1 MRWVMYM
8 ENVSEKIPFIKRL
21 KYELV
26 KEVKRYVLEHKI
38 ITNQELKEY
47 LGCHIKTANRILAKL
62 EQNGFIKKLKEIKV
76 GKGKVALYIYS
87 RANLQEILRE
97 SPLEDDKMA
106 HSSQS
111 SESNEPHS
119 NN

>member
-1 MRWVMYM
+1 M
-8 ENVSEKIPFIKRL
+8 ENMTENVPFIKRL

-38 ITNQELKEY
+38 ITNQELKKH

-62 EQNGFIKKLKEIKV
+62 EQNGFIKKLKEVRV
-76 GKGKVALYIYS
+76 GKGKVTLYIYA
-87 RANLQEILRE
+87 RANLQEVLQE
-97 SPLEDDKMA
+97 NLPQEDKMA
-106 HSSQS
+106 HPSPP